1 MINKDRITVLPE
13 NINKHILRQALKHSK
28 TRAKLKIK
36 YNYNEKS
43 LKHVL
48 PQFSTKKEIN

>member
-13 NINKHILRQALKHSK
+13 NINKHILRQALKHRK
-28 TRAKLKIK
+28 TRAKIK